1 MSEANPWAD
10 LVEAARHRVGRAAAG
25 DYEAARAVLTDCAI
39 AIRGVLGQRQLPDPE
54 RAISL
59 QYLLDALEQIVGAGI
74 DARKALGVYVGNR
87 PSQSDALTR
96 DFVLFVR
103 VGREFERL
111 RAEGADVATVRAAQ
125 LNVARTW
132 KRDTKATDTVRKAW
146 QSMGGLQAWATVRDM
161 WEES

>member
-1 MSEANPWAD
+1 MSEANPWSD

-39 AIRGVLGQRQLPDPE
+39 AIRGVLGQRLPDPE
-54 RAISL
+54 RAVSL

-87 PSQSDALTR
+87 PCEPDASTR

-103 VGREFERL
+103 VGREYDKL
-111 RAEGADVATVRAAQ
+111 RAEGADLATVRAAQ
-125 LNVARTW
+125 VNVARTW
-132 KRDTKATDTVRKAW
+132 TRDAKATETVRKAW
-146 QSMGGLQAWATVRDM
+146 QSWGGLQAWATVRDM